1 MQRDEL
7 ADQMIAQKKAKD
19 ELAAGLYQTTDPNII
34 GYSPSEP
41 AITALPQ
48 AQETPLT
55 PTEDALTPEIPSNN
69 VLDQWKAHAEATQAM
84 KGETGLD
91 AIPEYGFQTG
101 YDFQS
106 KFPNLDPRIGA
117 GLASGYQVL
126 TEGLGMFNPNNPNF
140 LNPAAAY
147 KTALSDATKNIEG
160 IMAFDQNLMTP
171 QQQENRNKYLK
182 SVGQDRND
190 FLIWININKIIK
202 LEYLKLILM
211 H

>member
-1 MQRDEL
+1 MSDHDINYFLNSFRTSAANWDKSPNNPSNFGKSPDEL

-41 AITALPQ
+41 SITALPQ

-84 KGETGLD
+84 KGKTGLA

-147 KTALSDATKNIEG
+147 KTALSDATKKHRGNYG
-160 IMAFDQNLMTP
+160 F
-171 QQQENRNKYLK
+171 RSKF
-182 SVGQDRND
+182 ND
-190 FLIWININKIIK
+190 TSTTRK
-202 LEYLKLILM
+202 
-211 H
+211 